1 MRRKILLVTLMLVAL
16 VVANAVAIAAEPSV
30 DAPVFEEAVAQPVG
44 SGTVVQPKD
53 ATGPATYM
61 VILND
66 VPLASYRGGIDGLAA
81 TNQAAG
87 GTSKVEAS
95 SSASQAYLAY
105 LDGRRAAAIAEA
117 NTAIGRSLNVR
128 YEYKATV
135 NGYAAEM
142 TPEEAATIAKL
153 GNVKFVERERMFE
166 LQTDAGPAWIGA
178 PGIWDGTAT
187 GDAGTKGEGII
198 VGIIDTGIDPWNPSF
213 AATGDDGYTH
223 TNPLGAGTYVG
234 VCDPANT
241 TPPAGVVAYDP
252 TFICNDKLIG
262 AWGYTSVDSTPRDD
276 DGHGSHTASTTAGN
290 YVIDTT
296 VETPTDI
303 YTATISGVAPHANII
318 AYDACCAGAALSAAR
333 DQVVLDGVDVVNYS
347 IGAASPT
354 GDPWADTEALQWLAI
369 RDAGIFVAT
378 SAGNNGPGDATVG
391 TPGDLPWLT
400 TVAAASHN
408 RAFLQEITLDDG
420 SGNPLTLS
428 GLAMTSGLA
437 ATPIVF
443 AEDYADPPTISVD
456 DARLCA
462 DGVFPPGTFS
472 GEIVICERGT
482 YGRVAKGQ
490 TVLDGGAGGYILAQ
504 PAEFGG
510 GPGSLGADP
519 HVLPA
524 IHIDYNSYQQLK
536 DYVANATGTVNGAIA
551 GATLDLADSNGD
563 VMAAFSSRG
572 PNGGFF
578 TDLIVPNV
586 TAPGRDVWA
595 AYHQGP
601 GGDGDYTWN
610 VISGTSMSSPHVAG
624 SGALL
629 AAAHPDWTPAQI
641 ESALMSTA
649 VRTVINDDGVNIAT
663 PFAQGSGRVD
673 LVAAVQAGLVLDV
686 STTAFEDSDPRTGGD
701 PTTLN
706 LAELGNSNC
715 VQSCSWTRTVES
727 TLAAAETY
735 SLTLNLP
742 ISMTGSVTPAVFTID
757 PGASQTFTVT
767 VDVLELDESWHFG
780 SLELTPGSAA
790 APAQHLTIGVK
801 PNKGDLPSLVS
812 LETRRDA
819 GSETVKNLTAIEIT
833 NLTVETFGLI
843 KGTEH
848 NTMLNVDPTNGDPYD
863 DIDGEGIFYT
873 TVTVPADAKRLVIE
887 VIESEAPDIDLFVGT
902 GSTPSAATEVCSS
915 ATASNLEYCDV
926 AEPAAGTWWVLIQN
940 WAASATPPDH
950 VKFVTAVV
958 AGDADNMTVTGPTA
972 NAALNPFDLRVYW
985 DEDMMAGEHWY
996 GGFTLGTNAANPGNI
1011 GFVPVNLYRA
1021 EDDVVKTVNTNVAM
1035 PGDTLT
1041 YTITIMPNVLSQ
1053 DLNYNVLDTIPDGL
1067 TYVPGSA
1074 TASDGSV
1081 LVGLDTLF
1089 WTGTMI
1095 SPANAQPKYNIST
1108 PATDPLCD
1116 TGFGGY
1122 VNLQGFG
1129 ILPQSTITGDTTRFT
1144 AFSTGTPFNFYGVD
1158 YVGASFTDDGFA
1170 IFDGVNN
1177 YGGSPWIPQ
1186 TLPNAA
1192 LPNNLAAIL
1201 WQDFEIFYD
1210 AALNHGVSL
1219 ATAGPNVALIEYDNI
1234 QFFGG
1239 SADNF
1244 DFEVVFLR
1252 QPSDALGDYE
1262 IVFAYD
1268 NLNGDLATDPFT
1280 IGVEDAAGGYA
1291 NAYLNRGSAAGLSNG
1306 DMICFDF
1313 VPGEL
1318 QPVEITYQVTVDAD
1332 TLGPIV
1338 NDARSY
1344 TNNPGGKMDHTQA
1357 SVIVGMPTFMPVIA
1371 KP

>member
-1 MRRKILLVTLMLVAL
+1 MLIAL
-16 VVANAVAIAAEPSV
+16 VVANAVAIAAEPDA
-30 DAPVFEEAVAQPVG
+30 DAPVFEEAIAQPVG
-44 SGTVVQPKD
+44 TGVVVEPKG
-53 ATGPATYM
+53 ATGPATYI
-61 VILND
+61 VVLND
-66 VPLASYRGGIDGLAA
+66 VPLASYRGGIEGLAA
-81 TNQAAG
+81 TNQAASG
-87 GTSKVEAS
+87 KAQVNANSA
-95 SSASQAYLAY
+95 ASQAYLAY

-117 NTAIGRSLNVR
+117 NTAIGRSLSIMF
-128 YEYKATV
+128 EYKATI
-135 NGYAAEM
+135 NGYAAQM
-142 TPEEAATIAKL
+142 TPDEAATIAKL

-178 PGIWDGTAT
+178 PGIWDGSAT
-187 GDAGTKGEGII
+187 GDAGTQGEGII
-198 VGIIDTGIDPWNPSF
+198 VGVIDTGIDPWNPSF

-223 TNPLGAGTYVG
+223 TNPFGTGNYLG
-234 VCDPANT
+234 VCDPTNT
-241 TPPAGVVAYDP
+241 SPPAGEVAYDP
-252 TFICNDKLIG
+252 TFPCNDKLIG
-262 AWGYTSVDSTPRDD
+262 VYGYTASDPNPRDG
-276 DGHGSHTASTTAGN
+276 DGHGSHTASTAAGN
-290 YVIDTT
+290 HVNDTT
-296 VETPTDI
+296 VSTPTDT

-318 AYDACCAGAALSAAR
+318 MYDGCIDGGGCPGASLSAAR
-333 DQVVLDGVDVVNYS
+333 DQLVLDGVDVVNYS
-347 IGAASPT
+347 IGSGSPT

-378 SAGNNGPGDATVG
+378 SAGNAGPGDATVG
-391 TPGDLPWLT
+391 SPGDLPWLT

-420 SGNPLTLS
+420 SGNPLTLA

-443 AEDYADPPTISVD
+443 AEDYANPPTISVD

-490 TVLDGGAGGYILAQ
+490 TVLDGGASGYILAQ
-504 PAEFGG
+504 PTEFGG
-510 GPGSLGADP
+510 GPGALNADP

-524 IHIDYNSYQQLK
+524 IHIDYTTYQQLK
-536 DYVANATGTVNGAIA
+536 DYIANATGPVTGAIA
-551 GATLDLADSNGD
+551 GAVRDVDASHGD
-563 VMAAFSSRG
+563 ILAAFSSRG

-578 TDLIVPNV
+578 SDLIVPNV

-610 VISGTSMSSPHVAG
+610 VISGTSMASPHVAG
-624 SGALL
+624 SGALM
-629 AAAHPDWTPAQI
+629 AAAHPGWTPAQI

-649 VRTVINDDGVNIAT
+649 VRTVTNDDGVNVAT
-663 PFAQGSGRVD
+663 PFGQGSGRVD

-686 STTAFEDSDPRTGGD
+686 ATTDFEDADPRTGGD
-701 PTTLN
+701 PTSLN

-727 TLAAAETY
+727 TLSAAETY
-735 SLTLNLP
+735 TLTLDLP
-742 ISMTGSVTPAVFTID
+742 VGMTGTVTPNVFTIA
-757 PGASQTFTVT
+757 PAASQTFTVT
-767 VDVLELDESWHFG
+767 VDVLGLDETWHFG
-780 SLELTPGSAA
+780 SLEITPAGAST
-790 APAQHLTIGVK
+790 PAQHMIIGVQ
-801 PNKGDLPSLVS
+801 PNTGDLPDSVNLQ
-812 LETRRDA
+812 TRRDA
-819 GSETVKNLTAIEIT
+819 GSDLVTNLTAIEIT
-833 NLTVETFGLI
+833 DLTVETFGLT
-843 KGTEH
+843 KGTEY
-848 NTMLNVDPTNGDPYD
+848 NTMLVEDPTNGDPYD
-863 DIDGEGIFYT
+863 DINGDGIFYT
-873 TVTVPADAKRLVIE
+873 TLTVPADAKRLVAE
-887 VIESEAPDIDLFVGT
+887 VTESEAPDVDLFVGT
-902 GSTPSAATEVCSS
+902 GDTPSAATQVCSS
-915 ATASNLEYCDV
+915 TTGSFVEYCDV
-926 AEPAAGTWWVLIQN
+926 TDPAAGTWWVLVQS
-940 WAASATPPDH
+940 WSASATPPDH
-950 VKFVTAVV
+950 IKFFTAVV
-958 AGDADNMTVTGPTA
+958 AGDAGNMTVTGPSA
-972 NAALNPFDLRVYW
+972 VAALDPFDLRVYW
-985 DEDMMAGEHWY
+985 DDDMMAGEHWY
-996 GGFTLGTNAANPGNI
+996 GGFTLGTDAANPGNI
-1011 GFVPVNLYRA
+1011 GYVPVDLYRA
-1021 EDDVVKTVNTNVAM
+1021 EDDVMKTVSSDVAM

-1053 DLNYNVLDTIPDGL
+1053 DLNYNILDTIPDGL

-1074 TASDGSV
+1074 TATDGSV

-1129 ILPQSTITGDTTRFT
+1129 IFPQASITGDTVRFT
-1144 AFSTGTPFNFYGVD
+1144 AFSTGTPFNFYGTD
-1158 YVGASFTDDGFA
+1158 YTGVSFTDDGFA
-1170 IFDGVNN
+1170 IFDGANN

-1234 QFFGG
+1234 QFYGG

-1252 QPSDALGDYE
+1252 QPSDAPGDYE

-1318 QPVEITYQVTVDAD
+1318 QPVEITYQVTVDAG
-1332 TLGPIV
+1332 TLGPV
-1338 NDARSY
+1338 TNAVRSY
-1344 TNNPGGKMDHTQA
+1344 TNNPGGKMDHT
-1357 SVIVGMPTFMPVIA
+1357 STTVFVGMQSFLPVIA